1 MTDVTDTTTG
11 QPELRTL
18 IVQALVSESESDQ
31 PAAEVAD
38 ELTLDGE
45 GLALN
50 SLGFVRAMVELEDSL
65 DVELQD
71 AVVLSADL
79 STVGDVVR
87 FVQQTV
93 STDGTNG
100 STNGDGHE

>member
-1 MTDVTDTTTG
+1 MSDQTDVTG
-11 QPELRTL
+11 SQPEIRTL
-18 IVQALVSESESDQ
+18 VVQALVTESENDR

-38 ELTLDGE
+38 DVPLDGQ

-65 DVELQD
+65 NVELQE
-71 AVVLSADL
+71 AVVLSGDL

-87 FVQQTV
+87 FVRQAV
-93 STDGTNG
+93 SADGEG
-100 STNGDGHE
+100 GGHG

>member
-1 MTDVTDTTTG
+1 VSDVTDTTSAHPG
-11 QPELRTL
+11 LRTL
-18 IVQALVSESESDQ
+18 VVQALVSESESER

-71 AVVLSADL
+71 AVVLSANL

-93 STDGTNG
+93 STDGSTNP
-100 STNGDGHE
+100 NGDGHE

>member
-1 MTDVTDTTTG
+1 MSDVTDTTSAHPG
-11 QPELRTL
+11 LRTL
-18 IVQALVSESESDQ
+18 VVQALVSESESER

-71 AVVLSADL
+71 AVVLSANL

-93 STDGTNG
+93 STDGSTNP
-100 STNGDGHE
+100 NGDGHE